1 MKRLSKINAA
11 EEGESKLLDTLDAL
25 KDDFE
30 YLIAGLEKLDRSGAE
45 SSNNGL
51 IIAEQ
56 LQGALQDFI
65 NQIADEVV
73 E

>member
-1 MKRLSKINAA
+1 MKRLSKVNAA
-11 EEGESKLLDTLDAL
+11 EEGESKLLDTLDAI

-56 LQGALQDFI
+56 LQASLQDVI
-65 NQIADEVV
+65 NKIADEVV